1 MDSFVKYFAVFMC
14 LIYILVGAGL
24 IWGNGAFEVTSV
36 YSVPIGLTLIIYG
49 LFRAYRIYQK
59 YFS

>member
-1 MDSFVKYFAVFMC
+1 MC

-24 IWGNGAFEVTSV
+24 IWGNGMFEVTSV

>member
-24 IWGNGAFEVTSV
+24 IWGNGMFEVTSV